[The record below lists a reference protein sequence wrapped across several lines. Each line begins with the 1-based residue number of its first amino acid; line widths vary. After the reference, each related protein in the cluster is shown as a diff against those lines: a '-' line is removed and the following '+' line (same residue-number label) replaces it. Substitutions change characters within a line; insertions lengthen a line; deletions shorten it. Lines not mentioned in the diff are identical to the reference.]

1 MFEKFYKFP
10 LIHFMK
16 GDKVWIIIRKD
27 EYLFF
32 RGMQNGEEKVVLAY
46 SGGLD
51 TSVAIKWLQEKNYDI
66 IALCLDLGEGKDLAF
81 VKEKALSVGAIKSYM
96 IDVQEEYANEY
107 ALIAMQAHTLYEGKY
122 PLVSA
127 LSRPLIAKKLV
138 EIAEQEGAS
147 AVAHG
152 CTGKGNDQVRF
163 EVSIQA
169 LNPYL
174 EVIAPVR
181 EWKWSREE
189 EIAYAKENDIPIP
202 INLDSPFSI
211 DQNLWGRSNECGIL
225 EDPWAAP
232 PEEAY
237 EMTLALEDTPNKPEF
252 VEIGFEAGVPTTLNG
267 TAYSLSELIKTLN
280 ALAGKHGVGRIDHV
294 ENRLVG
300 IKSREVYEC
309 PAAMTLITA
318 HKELEDLTL
327 VKEVAHFKP
336 MIEQKL
342 TELIYNGLWFSPL
355 KQALN
360 AFLQETQK
368 NVTGTVRVKLFKGHA
383 IVEGRKSEYSLYDEK
398 LATYTA
404 QDEFNHDAAV
414 GFISLFGLPT
424 KVYSQVNQKKV
435 EA

>member
-1 MFEKFYKFP
+1 MN
-10 LIHFMK
+10 
-16 GDKVWIIIRKD
+16 
-27 EYLFF
+27 
-32 RGMQNGEEKVVLAY
+32 QSKVVLAY

-51 TSVAIKWLQEKNYDI
+51 TSVAIKWLQEQGFSV
-66 IALCLDLGEGKDLAF
+66 IACCLDVGEGKDLEF
-81 VKEKALSVGAIKSYM
+81 VKQKALKIGAIKSYVL
-96 IDVQEEYANEY
+96 DVKEEFATDYVLL
-107 ALIAMQAHTLYEGKY
+107 ALQAHAMYEGKY

-138 EIAEQEGAS
+138 EIAELEGAV

-163 EVSIQA
+163 EVSIKA
-169 LNPYL
+169 LNPNL
-174 EVIAPVR
+174 KVLAPVR

-189 EIAYAKENDIPIP
+189 EIAYAAENGIPIP

-237 EMTLALEDTPNKPEF
+237 ELTSSLENAPDKPDTIEIEF
-252 VEIGFEAGVPTTLNG
+252 KEGIPTAIDG
-267 TAYSLSELIKTLN
+267 RAYPLSELILNLN

-309 PAAMTLITA
+309 PAAVTLLKA
-318 HKELEDLTL
+318 HKELEDITL

-336 MIEQKL
+336 VIEKKVA
-342 TELIYNGLWFSPL
+342 ELIYEGLWFSPL
-355 KQALN
+355 RDALE
-360 AFLQETQK
+360 AFLKTTQQH
-368 NVTGTVRVKLFKGHA
+368 VTGTVRVKLFKGHA
-383 IVEGRKSEYSLYDEK
+383 IVEGRKSPYSLYNEK
-398 LATYTA
+398 LATYTSE
-404 QDEFNHDAAV
+404 DEFDHAAAV
-414 GFISLFGLPT
+414 GFIELWGLPT
-424 KVYSQVNQKKV
+424 KVQSMIQNKKV
-435 EA
+435 TV

>member
-1 MFEKFYKFP
+1 MEKK
-10 LIHFMK
+10 
-16 GDKVWIIIRKD
+16 
-27 EYLFF
+27 
-32 RGMQNGEEKVVLAY
+32 KVVLAY

-96 IDVQEEYANEY
+96 IDVQEEFANEY
-107 ALIAMQAHTLYEGKY
+107 ALMAMQAHTLYEGKY

-138 EIAEQEGAS
+138 EIAEQEGAT

-189 EIAYAKENDIPIP
+189 EIAYAKENDVPIP

-232 PEEAY
+232 PEDAY
-237 EMTLALEDTPNKPEF
+237 EMTIALEDTPNKPEF

-267 TAYSLSELIKTLN
+267 TAYSLAELIKTLN

-318 HKELEDLTL
+318 HKELEDLTH

-336 MIEQKL
+336 VIEQKI

-355 KQALN
+355 KQALH

>member
-1 MFEKFYKFP
+1 
-10 LIHFMK
+10 MK
-16 GDKVWIIIRKD
+16 KK
-27 EYLFF
+27 
-32 RGMQNGEEKVVLAY
+32 KVVLAY

-96 IDVQEEYANEY
+96 IDVQEEFANEY
-107 ALIAMQAHTLYEGKY
+107 ALMAMQAHTLYEGKY

-138 EIAEQEGAS
+138 EIAEQEGVT

-189 EIAYAKENDIPIP
+189 EIAYAKENDVPIP

-232 PEEAY
+232 PEDAY

-267 TAYSLSELIKTLN
+267 TAYSLAELIKTLN

-318 HKELEDLTL
+318 HKELEDLTH

-336 MIEQKL
+336 VIEQKI

-355 KQALN
+355 KQALH